1 MRAVFAL
8 AFCLFAF
15 GPPRFEVASIKPSTQ
30 QPGSSGMHTGNGR
43 LTAENVT
50 LRRCIQGAYA
60 VSPNLIFGGPNW
72 LDKDRFQIDAK
83 TIDPANGD
91 SARFHPPSGAPNADT
106 RTTSF
111 RSPTGSGPAPG
122 VAPTICGTGTLPI
135 TRERKG

>member
-60 VSPNLIFGGPNW
+60 VGPNIFGVPDW

-111 RSPTGSGPAPG
+111 RSPSRSGLALS
-122 VAPTICGTGTLPI
+122 VEPTTCRTGTPPK
-135 TRERKG
+135 T